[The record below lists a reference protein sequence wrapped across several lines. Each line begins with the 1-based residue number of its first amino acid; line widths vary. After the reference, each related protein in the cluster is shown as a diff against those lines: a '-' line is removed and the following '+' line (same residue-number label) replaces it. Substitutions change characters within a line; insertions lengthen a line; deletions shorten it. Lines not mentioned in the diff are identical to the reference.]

1 MAIIHRAAFSTMETK
16 LSFAEKF
23 DFEKDGFLIKRHFFS
38 QEEIDLLYGLATH
51 DSVTS
56 HAFDLKDTNGNRTK
70 LTLWFTPGEDS
81 FGLMSRSQRM
91 VNAVEILLG
100 SEGEVCHFHSKVMQ
114 KEPKKGGAWEW
125 HQDYGYWYK
134 NGFLYP
140 EAMISVM
147 VALTDATVE
156 NGCLQVLRGT
166 HKMQRFEHTFVGEQQ
181 GADPDF
187 VMEAEKISELVYVEL
202 KAGDTLFFHS
212 NILHRSDANLSD
224 KPRWS
229 VISAYNLSF
238 NKPFREKNM
247 SCIEPVKMVPDSA
260 LSESGRKSFSQTD
273 FLNKESEITLQDLNR
288 T

>member
-1 MAIIHRAAFSTMETK
+1 MQITIDNTDQA
-16 LSFAEKF
+16 
-23 DFEKDGFLIKRHFFS
+23 DFKNDGYIIKRNFFS
-38 QEEIDLLYGLATH
+38 QDEIDLLYGLAT
-51 DSVTS
+51 DESLTS

-81 FGLMSRSQRM
+81 FGLMSRSERM
-91 VNAVEILLG
+91 VRAVESLLG
-100 SEGEVCHFHSKVMQ
+100 TEGEVCHFHSKVMQ
-114 KEPKKGGAWEW
+114 KEPQKGGAWEW

-147 VALTDATVE
+147 VALTDATIE
-156 NGCLQVLRGT
+156 NGCLQVLKGT
-166 HKMQRFEHTFVGEQQ
+166 HKMQRLEHNFVGEQQ

-187 VMEAEKISELVYVEL
+187 VTEAEKVSELVYVEL

-229 VISAYNLSF
+229 VISAYNLSY
-238 NKPFREKNM
+238 NKPFREKHM
-247 SCIEPVKMVPDSA
+247 SCIEPVQVVADA
-260 LSESGRKSFSQTD
+260 VLLESGKRIVTNSD
-273 FLNKESEITLQDLNR
+273 FLSKEAEITLQDLR
-288 T
+288 R